1 MNIVRRVQRGEN
13 KAVMFQFLHRAVS
26 EGKLIKMRECLDL
39 ELLKRVITMAATKDE
54 LGKSQIEQLKN
65 MFFQHVDENLKSA
78 LVILSI
84 SATHSYWNSAYIKRK
99 TYDQDL
105 VDKYA
110 RDILDS
116 VDNALETVEDTKALF
131 I

>member
-13 KAVMFQFLHRAVS
+13 KAVQFQFLHRAVS
-26 EGKLIKMRECLDL
+26 EDKLKRLRECLDL
-39 ELLKRVITMAATKDE
+39 ELLKRVISMAATKDE
-54 LGKSQIEQLKN
+54 LGVSQMEQLKN

-84 SATHSYWNSAYIKRK
+84 AATHSYYNSAYVKRK
-99 TYDQDL
+99 SYDEEL
-105 VDKYA
+105 VGKYA

-116 VDNALETVEDTKALF
+116 VDSALLQVQDSKALF